1 MKCQAQ
7 KLVTV
12 LSSSFQ
18 GLKLTSEPKD
28 RQGPI
33 ESHSIILGHLVSDM
47 PMFLQ
52 PEFLVD
58 ISPS

>member
-7 KLVTV
+7 KLVMM
-12 LSSSFQ
+12 LSSSFK
-18 GLKLTSEPKD
+18 GLTSTLEPEA
-28 RQGPI
+28 RQDLI
-33 ESHSIILGHLVSDM
+33 ESHSIILGHLISDM

-52 PEFLVD
+52 REVLAD